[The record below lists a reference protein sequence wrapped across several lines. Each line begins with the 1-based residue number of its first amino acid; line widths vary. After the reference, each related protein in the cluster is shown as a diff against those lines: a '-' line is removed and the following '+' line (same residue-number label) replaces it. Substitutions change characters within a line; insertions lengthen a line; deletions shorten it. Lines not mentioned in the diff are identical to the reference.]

1 MWPVR
6 ELPAG
11 PTWRRH
17 GMRCHVRLPALALTG
32 ILLVAA
38 CSSATPQTAPAASAP
53 AASQSAASAPA
64 ASAPA
69 ASAPAASEPAASEP
83 AAAAPTPEPA
93 KACAQSADPNAM
105 QMWERSGGNK
115 GMVDIL
121 VCAWNAANTSK
132 PINLSYIVHTDMVA
146 KIAQGVATGDVPDL
160 MGMDLI
166 YAPQFENANQ
176 LVDIT
181 DQTKDWP
188 EIQDVSPGHKTVAT
202 FNNRLFGVPLY
213 ADVSALFYNKDLF
226 TKAGLD
232 PNKPPTSLAEIRS
245 YADKIT
251 ALGNGVTGYY
261 LPGNCAGCNIFTVG
275 PLMWAS
281 GATIEANKCGDEPL
295 VGDGVK
301 QVDQWARDMVAAKNV
316 PDSAQAETGATF
328 AEQFGSG
335 KIGMMGTGNFNI
347 VLARDQMKGH
357 PFQFGISLLPGMDA
371 GKTASFIGGDLVVI
385 PKGSKRVDDSLAF
398 MHYLLQDTQQVEL
411 YAKAL
416 NLTTHTDPKPLDIQY
431 SKAEPLIA
439 DVAKALTV
447 GRTPYS
453 LTFFEQIND
462 PAGPWLQMLQRAYY
476 TGDDLDTV
484 INDTKDKMKI
494 ISCKS

>member
-1 MWPVR
+1 
-6 ELPAG
+6 
-11 PTWRRH
+11 
-17 GMRCHVRLPALALTG
+17 MRSRVRLPALAFIA
-32 ILLVAA
+32 ILLFAA
-38 CSSATPQTAPAASAP
+38 CNSTSSSSAPTSGTGASPAGTA
-53 AASQSAASAPA
+53 APA

-69 ASAPAASEPAASEP
+69 ASAS
-83 AAAAPTPEPA
+83 AAAAVPTPEPA

-121 VCAWNAANTSK
+121 VCAWNAANPSK

-146 KIAQGVATGDVPDL
+146 KIAQGIASGDVPDL

-166 YAPQFENANQ
+166 YAPQFENNQQ

-188 EIQDVSPGHKTVAT
+188 ELADVSPGHKTVAT
-202 FNNRLFGVPLY
+202 FNDRLFGVPLY

-232 PNKPPTSLAEIRS
+232 PNKPPPSLAEVKT
-245 YADKIT
+245 YADRIT
-251 ALGNGVTGYY
+251 ALGGGVTGYY

-281 GATIEANKCGDEPL
+281 DATIEAGKCGDEPL

-301 QVDQWARDMVAAKNV
+301 QVDQWARDMVTAGNV
-316 PDSAQAETGATF
+316 PASARAETGATF

-335 KIGMMGTGNFNI
+335 KLGMMGTGNFNI
-347 VLARDQMKGH
+347 VLARDQMKAH
-357 PFQFGISLLPGMDA
+357 PFTFGISLLPGVDS
-371 GKTASFIGGDLVVI
+371 GKYASFIGGDLVVI
-385 PKGSKRVDDSLAF
+385 PKGSKRVDDAISV

-416 NLTTHTDPKPLDIQY
+416 NLTTRTDPKLLDNPY
-431 SKAEPLIA
+431 YKNEPLMA
-439 DVAKALTV
+439 DIAKALTV
-447 GRTPYS
+447 GKTPYS

-462 PAGPWLQMLQRAYY
+462 PAGPWLQQLQRAYY
-476 TGDDLDTV
+476 TTDSLDTV
-484 INDTKDKMKI
+484 IADAKTAMKT
-494 ISCKS
+494 ISCKSG

>member
-1 MWPVR
+1 
-6 ELPAG
+6 
-11 PTWRRH
+11 
-17 GMRCHVRLPALALTG
+17 MRTHLKLPALAIVV
-32 ILLVAA
+32 ILVIAA
-38 CSSATPQTAPAASAP
+38 CSSSSSSSAP
-53 AASQSAASAPA
+53 SAAGGGASSAPA

-69 ASAPAASEPAASEP
+69 ASASGGAASEAPS
-83 AAAAPTPEPA
+83 AAAAVPTPEPA
-93 KACAQSADPNAM
+93 KDCAQSKDANAM

-121 VCAWNAANTSK
+121 VCAWNAANPTK
-132 PINLSYIVHTDMVA
+132 PINLSYIVHTEMVA
-146 KIAQGVATGDVPDL
+146 KIAQGIASGDVPDL

-166 YAPQFENANQ
+166 YAPQFENNDQ

-188 EIQDVSPGHKTVAT
+188 ELADVSPGHKTVAT

-232 PNKPPTSLAEIRS
+232 PNKPPTSLAEVRQ

-281 GATIEANKCGDEPL
+281 GATIEAGKCGDEPL

-301 QVDQWARDMVAAKNV
+301 QVAQWARDMVTAKNV
-316 PDSAQAETGATF
+316 PDSARAETGATF
-328 AEQFGSG
+328 AEQFGTG
-335 KIGMMGTGNFNI
+335 KLGMMGTGNFNI
-347 VLARDQMKGH
+347 VLARDQMKDH
-357 PFQFGISLLPGMDA
+357 PFTFGISLLPGMEA
-371 GKTASFIGGDLVVI
+371 GKYASFIGGDLVVI
-385 PKGSKRVDDSLAF
+385 PKGSKRVDDALAF
-398 MHYLLQDTQQVEL
+398 MHYLLNDTQQVEL

-416 NLTTHTDPKPLDIQY
+416 NLTTRTDPKLLDNQY
-431 SKAEPLIA
+431 YKAEPLIA
-439 DVAKALTV
+439 DVAKALAV
-447 GRTPYS
+447 GKTPYS

-462 PAGPWLQMLQRAYY
+462 PSGPWLQMLQKAYY
-476 TGDDLDTV
+476 TPDDLDKV
-484 INDTKDKMKI
+484 IADGKTAMKA
-494 ISCKS
+494 ISCK

>member
-1 MWPVR
+1 
-6 ELPAG
+6 
-11 PTWRRH
+11 
-17 GMRCHVRLPALALTG
+17 MRTHLKLPALAIVA
-32 ILLVAA
+32 ILIVGA
-38 CSSATPQTAPAASAP
+38 CSSTASSGAPSGGASASASAAAVVATPP
-53 AASQSAASAPA
+53 
-64 ASAPA
+64 
-69 ASAPAASEPAASEP
+69 
-83 AAAAPTPEPA
+83 PA
-93 KACAQSADPNAM
+93 KACAQSTDANAM

-115 GMVDIL
+115 DMVDIL
-121 VCAWNAANTSK
+121 VCAWNAANATK
-132 PINLSYIVHTDMVA
+132 PINLSYIVHTEMVA
-146 KIAQGVATGDVPDL
+146 KIAQGIASGDVPDL

-166 YAPQFENANQ
+166 YAPQFENAQQ
-176 LVDIT
+176 LTDIT

-188 EIQDVSPGHKTVAT
+188 ELTDVSPGHKTVAT

-251 ALGNGVTGYY
+251 ALGGDTKGYY

-281 GATIEANKCGDEPL
+281 GATIEAGKCGDEPL

-316 PDSAQAETGATF
+316 PDGARAETGATF

-335 KIGMMGTGNFNI
+335 KLGMMGTGNFNI
-347 VLARDQMKGH
+347 VLARNQMKDH
-357 PFQFGISLLPGMDA
+357 PFQFGISLLPGMEA
-371 GKTASFIGGDLVVI
+371 GKYASFIGGDLVVI

-398 MHYLLQDTQQVEL
+398 MHYLLTDANQVEL

-416 NLTTHTDPKPLDIQY
+416 NLTTRTDPKLTDNQY
-431 SKAEPLIA
+431 YKAEPLIA
-439 DVAKALTV
+439 DVAKALAV
-447 GRTPYS
+447 GRTPYT

-462 PAGPWLQMLQRAYY
+462 PAGPWLQQLQKAYY
-476 TGDDLDTV
+476 TTDSIDT
-484 INDTKDKMKI
+484 IIADAKTAMKA
-494 ISCKS
+494 ISCK

>member
-1 MWPVR
+1 M
-6 ELPAG
+6 
-11 PTWRRH
+11 
-17 GMRCHVRLPALALTG
+17 PALAFVA
-32 ILLVAA
+32 ILVIGACNSGSATSAPSGAA
-38 CSSATPQTAPAASAP
+38 PSSAAPAASSSA
-53 AASQSAASAPA
+53 AASAEA
-64 ASAPA
+64 SASAP
-69 ASAPAASEPAASEP
+69 
-83 AAAAPTPEPA
+83 AAAPTPEPA
-93 KACAQSADPNAM
+93 ADCAQSADPNAM

-121 VCAWNAANTSK
+121 VCAWNAANPTK

-146 KIAQGVATGDVPDL
+146 KIAQGIASGDVPDL

-166 YAPQFENANQ
+166 YAPQFENADQ

-188 EIQDVSPGHKTVAT
+188 ELADVSPGHKTVAT

-226 TKAGLD
+226 KKAGLD

-251 ALGNGVTGYY
+251 ALGGDTKGYY

-281 GATIEANKCGDEPL
+281 GATIEAGKCGDEPL

-316 PDSAQAETGATF
+316 PDGARAETGATF

-335 KIGMMGTGNFNI
+335 KLGMMGTGNFNI
-347 VLARDQMKGH
+347 VLARDQMKDH
-357 PFQFGISLLPGMDA
+357 PFEFGISLLPGMEA
-371 GKTASFIGGDLVVI
+371 GKYASFIGGDLVVI
-385 PKGSKRVDDSLAF
+385 PKGSKRVDDALAF
-398 MHYLLQDTQQVEL
+398 MHYLLNDTQQVEL

-416 NLTTHTDPKPLDIQY
+416 NLTTRTDTKLLDNQY
-431 SKAEPLIA
+431 YKAEPLIA
-439 DVAKALTV
+439 DVAKALAV
-447 GRTPYS
+447 GRTPYT

-462 PAGPWLQMLQRAYY
+462 PAGPWLQKLQRAYY
-476 TGDDLDTV
+476 TTDHHRHGHRRRQDGDEGHLLQV
-484 INDTKDKMKI
+484 
-494 ISCKS
+494 SR